1 MSISLLKIKENAMK
15 YYDLETVFSFGKF
28 NGLSL
33 SKVLSIQPSYVNW
46 CLENLDHF
54 YISEESQFE
63 IKSIYK
69 DFTINEDKMCFETED
84 YDDFDS
90 ESNYE
95 DDSYEDFTDWSN
107 YNDDLDMDQQSIEF
121 WNQF

>member
-1 MSISLLKIKENAMK
+1 MK
-15 YYDLETVFSFGKF
+15 YYNLNSVFRFGKY

-33 SKVLSIQPSYVNW
+33 SQILSIQSSYINW

-54 YISEESQFE
+54 YISIEDQLA
-63 IKSIYK
+63 IKNIYNE
-69 DFTINEDKMCFETED
+69 FIINEDKMSFEVAD
-84 YDDFDS
+84 YDDYEC

-95 DDSYEDFTDWSN
+95 QDSFEDFTDWSN
-107 YNDDLDMDQQSIEF
+107 YDDGLDMDQQSIEF